1 MQYSIPFKGYDK
13 LAVLD
18 ESITLDIY
26 LKNCD
31 YRCIDENTGIKYND
45 STVQE
50 MTNRFNRVIREQRIF
65 HKANCLVLSGKFIA
79 INPALRSLGFEI

>member
-13 LAVLD
+13 LTVED
-18 ESITLDIY
+18 DSITLSVY

-31 YRCIDENTGIKYND
+31 YRCIDEKTDIQYKD
-45 STVQE
+45 STIQE
-50 MTNRFNRVIREQRIF
+50 MTDRFNRVIKEQRIF

-79 INPALRSLGFEI
+79 INPALRSLGFKI